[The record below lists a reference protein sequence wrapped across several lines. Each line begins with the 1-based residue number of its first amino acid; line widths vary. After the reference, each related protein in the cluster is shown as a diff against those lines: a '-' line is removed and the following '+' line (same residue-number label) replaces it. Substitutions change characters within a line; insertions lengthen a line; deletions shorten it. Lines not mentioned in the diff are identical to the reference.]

1 MLCLCFRRK
10 QHILALLQNYQ
21 ELFAVFLTL
30 SPPQKSLSINL
41 EYTVQGGFFLA
52 RFTKDELSATRPI
65 LEVKAY

>member
-21 ELFAVFLTL
+21 ELFVVFLTR

-52 RFTKDELSATRPI
+52 HVSPKMNFLQPDLP
-65 LEVKAY
+65 